1 MKKYLIL
8 LAMLLVAVANY
19 AESPLIMWKPPKK
32 RIELL
37 TL

>member
-19 AESPLIMWKPPKK
+19 AEKPANLML
-32 RIELL
+32 EGYF
-37 TL
+37 TGDTFSG